1 MLQIFLLIAVAVQAY
16 FTIKFYRLFRI
27 LKIKNDKTLLEI
39 IKDPSDQVK
48 NIIEEFKL
56 FGYPQWLRD
65 FVGIQKIAFSLML
78 FNQDVFIVKFG
89 ALGISLLMLCA
100 LLTHFKIK
108 NPFPKMLPSSL
119 LLISNVIIFFK
130 S

>member
-1 MLQIFLLIAVAVQAY
+1 MELAFLE
-16 FTIKFYRLFRI
+16 I
-27 LKIKNDKTLLEI
+27 LKIFVLASI
-39 IKDPSDQVK
+39 FFVWVVRYSS
-48 NIIEEFKL
+48 IIEEFKL